1 MPLIPSTYKKK
12 KARSGFQIE
21 FQSSKQSQWRV
32 VDLFSSSFWLRF
44 FPSQPI
50 YRRLELL
57 PETTSSYSIARR
69 GSLIISL
76 SLSNGPEPTAVELA
90 IAAPKTLAVEG
101 TFICFF
107 DFVSIISLLK
117 ILCVLLLTARTLQLN
132 SPSVSYILFQF
143 YFQFE
148 KSTFVYVCL
157 SLIFWLLL
165 LL

>member
-107 DFVSIISLLK
+107 DFVSDHLSAQNLVCSFVDSSDTPTQFTIRKLYSL
-117 ILCVLLLTARTLQLN
+117 
-132 SPSVSYILFQF
+132 SILF
-143 YFQFE
+143 
-148 KSTFVYVCL
+148 SV
-157 SLIFWLLL
+157 
-165 LL
+165 